1 LALPLSELSA
11 DRDQGTRCYGE
22 DGHHDAQSREA
33 EIEQRNEPGQDEPY
47 GQQQQPD
54 TSFHWRTPLADVD
67 EWGPS
72 VSGKKQDLAALI
84 PAGSDRA
91 GRIRQDPLR
100 GENAVQPGARSAG
113 LSKNRC
119 E

>member
-1 LALPLSELSA
+1 M
-11 DRDQGTRCYGE
+11 G
-22 DGHHDAQSREA
+22 SREHP
-33 EIEQRNEPGQDEPY
+33 QKR
-47 GQQQQPD
+47 
-54 TSFHWRTPLADVD
+54 FHWQIPLMDVD
-67 EWGPS
+67 KWGPS